1 MRVCSPPQARLP
13 TTAGPE
19 VVSPFSANTWHW
31 ILTCVVMIGS
41 LFVGGAF
48 FAKKM
53 RVLQTKTAIKGLE
66 IAMNGYDTEYD
77 RVVGKTLGD
86 KVGLTEGHDSL
97 AEGDL
102 LATLMSILPVHNP
115 RRIRFYDPVRAK
127 GQVNGVWFDA
137 AGVIHLSD
145 PWGSPYRV
153 RADLNGDG
161 LIPSP
166 ETPGGALSAQYIIYS
181 AGPDKDPT
189 TWRDNVASWK

>member
-1 MRVCSPPQARLP
+1 
-13 TTAGPE
+13 
-19 VVSPFSANTWHW
+19 
-31 ILTCVVMIGS
+31 MIGS

-53 RVLQTKTAIKGLE
+53 RILQTKTAIKGLE
-66 IAMNGYDTEYD
+66 IAMKGFEVEYG
-77 RVVGKTLGD
+77 RALGKTLGD
-86 KVGLTEGHDSL
+86 KVGLTEAHDSL

-102 LATLMSILPVHNP
+102 LATLMHLSTTHNP
-115 RRIRFYDPVRAK
+115 RKVRFYDPPPAK

-137 AGVIHLSD
+137 TGVARLSD

-161 LIPSP
+161 LIPDP
-166 ETPGGALSAQYIIYS
+166 AIPGATVHAQYIICS